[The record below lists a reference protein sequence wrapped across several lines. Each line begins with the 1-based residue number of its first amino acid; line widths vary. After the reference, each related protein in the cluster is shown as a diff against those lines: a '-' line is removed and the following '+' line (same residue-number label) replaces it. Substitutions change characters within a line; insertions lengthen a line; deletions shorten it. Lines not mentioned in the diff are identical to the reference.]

1 MARTTEAQPSLSPP
15 RFTPGK
21 LRLTEERPEKQP
33 QQIYPNRAH
42 RYLCRYGG
50 VEVSHQSLREGA
62 LQMVTLSF
70 SRNKR
75 TSSWF

>member
-33 QQIYPNRAH
+33 QQVYPNRAH

-50 VEVSHQSLREGA
+50 VGGSHQSLREGA
-62 LQMVTLSF
+62 LQMVSLGF